1 MYSYISEGIKIIFY
15 FSPREQCDDKIDA
28 KKTILRPDPT
38 IPLLEIFPKEM
49 ALGKKNIY
57 KYSSSYT
64 EGAQITNTCV
74 MT

>member
-1 MYSYISEGIKIIFY
+1 MK
-15 FSPREQCDDKIDA
+15 

-57 KYSSSYT
+57 KYSSTYT
-64 EGAQITNTCV
+64 EATQITNNCV